1 MGYDFQNIIIN
12 PGESKTFV
20 LDQGMSG
27 GNTNVNVYIV
37 WRCLSSSANY
47 LGLNKNIST
56 NFTDGQTTT
65 ITAVNCHPS
74 NCRKLCFE

>member
-20 LDQGMSG
+20 LDKGMSG

-37 WRCLSSSANY
+37 WRCLRNSIASNI
-47 LGLNKNIST
+47 NIST

-65 ITAVNCHPS
+65 ITAVNCDPS